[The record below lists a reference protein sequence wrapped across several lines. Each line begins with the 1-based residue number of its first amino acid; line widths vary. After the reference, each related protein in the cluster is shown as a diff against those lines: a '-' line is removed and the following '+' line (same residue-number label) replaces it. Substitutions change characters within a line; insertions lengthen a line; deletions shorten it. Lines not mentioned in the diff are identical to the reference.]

1 MKRASF
7 AVMAVAGLFASAAAR
22 SADMPA
28 GRARPAEGLEICA
41 VFGSGFFRI
50 PGTGTCIRVGGR
62 VRSELAGRT
71 AFKKTNDPS
80 SFYAEGRLSIDARD
94 ETEWGPLSASL
105 RIGTNRRSGNT
116 RFGSGSA
123 LRGALAFG
131 FGGGAGSAGGFPG
144 FAGIDTIGNRLE
156 TGVGVDAAFVQ
167 WGGLTAGRVQSLYD
181 FYISND
187 TWFGLTN
194 SDVVTQALAYTYS
207 FGQGASASLSI
218 EDPKERQRNPI
229 AGIGETASGGILP
242 SQLSGAAYDN
252 FALTYPTA
260 LSPFAAPFLAPGG
273 ISYTQRESVPDLV
286 SVLRLDQ
293 GWGSIQLSAAYHR
306 VASEGSTIVALGA
319 GNAGAP
325 VVNPL
330 VYGGTVPG
338 GYGMVDGNGYA
349 IQGGAKIELA
359 MLAAGDTLY
368 LQAAYANG
376 AIAYVDSGFARS
388 FQGNGNHFGGT
399 TFATYDAVVGPSG
412 RLTLTPAYSALMSLL
427 HYWTP
432 TLRSGFFAGA
442 EYIGYSNP
450 IRMAAGFAAGAA
462 CPTCLGTVALV
473 DGALYNPYSRF
484 YTGGTQYNAGINLI
498 WSPVKALDI
507 GAELFFVR
515 NAMAHPEYDVNNG
528 RVTKGYD
535 VWNYRLRVQREF

>member
-1 MKRASF
+1 MKRASL
-7 AVMAVAGLFASAAAR
+7 ALTSIAGLFASSTAWA
-22 SADMPA
+22 ADMPL
-28 GRARPAEGLEICA
+28 GKARPAEGLEICTA
-41 VFGSGFFRI
+41 FGAGFFRV
-50 PGTGTCIRVGGR
+50 PGTGTCIRIGGR
-62 VRSELAGRT
+62 IRSEFAGRT
-71 AFKKTNDPS
+71 PFNKTNDPS
-80 SFYAEGRLSIDARD
+80 SFYAEGRLAIDARD
-94 ETEWGPLSASL
+94 ETEFGPLSATL
-105 RIGTNRRSGNT
+105 RIGFNRRSGNS

-123 LRGALAFG
+123 LRGAFAFG
-131 FGGGAGSAGGFPG
+131 FGGGASSAGAFPS
-144 FAGIDTIGNRLE
+144 FAGIDTSGNRLE
-156 TGVGVDAAFVQ
+156 TGVGIDDAFVQ
-167 WGGLTAGRVQSLYD
+167 WGGLTAGRVQSFYD

-194 SDVVTQALAYTYS
+194 SDVVTQVLAYTYT
-207 FGQGASASLSI
+207 FGQGVSATLSI

-242 SQLSGAAYDN
+242 STLSGAAYDN

-260 LSPFAAPFLAPGG
+260 VNPFAAPFLAPGG
-273 ISYTQRESVPDLV
+273 INYIQREAVPDVV

-293 GWGSIQLSAAYHR
+293 DWGSLQLSGAYHR
-306 VASEGSTIVALGA
+306 IASGGSTLIALGP
-319 GNAGAP
+319 GNNGG
-325 VVNPL
+325 VVVDPL
-330 VYGGTVPG
+330 INGGTVSG
-338 GYGMVDGNGYA
+338 GYGTVDGNGYA
-349 IQGGAKIELA
+349 VQGGVKLKLP

-368 LQAAYANG
+368 LQTAYARG

-388 FQGNGNHFGGT
+388 FQGNANHFGGT

-412 RLTLTPAYSALMSLL
+412 RLTLTPAYSVLFSFL

-432 TLRSGFFAGA
+432 TLRSGLFAGA
-442 EYIGYSNP
+442 EHITYSNA

-462 CPTCLGTVALV
+462 CPTCLGTVPLV
-473 DGALYNPYSRF
+473 DGALYNSYSRF
-484 YTGGTQYNAGINLI
+484 YTGGTQYNTGANLI

-528 RVTKGYD
+528 RITKGYD